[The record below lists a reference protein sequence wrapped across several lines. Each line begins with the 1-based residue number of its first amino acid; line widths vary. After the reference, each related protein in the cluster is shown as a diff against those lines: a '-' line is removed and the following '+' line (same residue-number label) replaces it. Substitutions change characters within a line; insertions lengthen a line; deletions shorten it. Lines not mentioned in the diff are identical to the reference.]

1 MIPIIDPRNGD
12 IEDDASSTKR
22 RSLFALAGS
31 LVAEISLPKLV
42 LAWVL
47 LIGSARLPAGHCP
60 ARGLRVDW

>member
-1 MIPIIDPRNGD
+1 MISIVDPRNGD
-12 IEDDASSTKR
+12 TEDDASSTKR

-47 LIGSARLPAGHCP
+47 LIGLPGARALVVTIEA
-60 ARGLRVDW
+60 LTSNS